1 MNQLLMVMMMA
12 AVMMMMAAEGGDN
25 LAEKCGQVVQK
36 VIPCLG
42 FATGKEATPS
52 KQCCD
57 SATVIKDTDPEC
69 LCYIIQQTHKGSAE
83 SKSMGIRE
91 DRLLQLPSAC
101 QVKNAS
107 ISNCPSKFNFFPL
120 LTMLYT
126 HSYMIDHGP
135 KIQY

>member
-1 MNQLLMVMMMA
+1 MMMMA

-107 ISNCPSKFNFFPL
+107 ISNCPS
-120 LTMLYT
+120 
-126 HSYMIDHGP
+126 
-135 KIQY
+135 